1 MEKTEKF
8 FIFTWK
14 ELIVIVLLVLTLVGF
29 FFTLGLHYGKK
40 IGVPAEH
47 AQVNEDADK
56 LEESP
61 ESLPPREALEEGSQH
76 EKTVGADTIKEAT
89 KEEVAKTGAKIDQP
103 KAVALPVEKVEP
115 KHEEA
120 PKAETHAEVKAA
132 FSVQLGSYTSKKEA
146 QQKMKAFSKKGIETE
161 IRTAEVNHQT
171 RYRVVI
177 PGFKTKAGADQRGKD
192 LKHKHKIESYIVI
205 K

>member
-14 ELIVIVLLVLTLVGF
+14 ELVVIVLLVLTLVGF

-40 IGVPAEH
+40 ITVPGDH
-47 AQVNEDADK
+47 AQVSHEDEK

-61 ESLPPREALEEGSQH
+61 ESIPPREVLEVGSQH
-76 EKTVGADTIKEAT
+76 EKTVGADTLKEAT
-89 KEEVAKTGAKIDQP
+89 KEEVDHTGVKIEHP
-103 KAVALPVEKVEP
+103 RAVALPTEKAAH
-115 KHEEA
+115 KEE
-120 PKAETHAEVKAA
+120 ENTVKASGG
-132 FSVQLGSYTSKKEA
+132 FSIQLGSYTSKKEA
-146 QQKMKAFSKKGIETE
+146 QQKVKAYSKKGIDTD
-161 IRTAEVNHQT
+161 IVTVEVNHQT

-177 PGFKTKAGADQRGKD
+177 PGFKTKSSADQKGKD
-192 LKHKHKIESYIVI
+192 LKRKHKIDNFVVI